1 MCRIITLLRRK
12 KEKSKLQN
20 LWHFIGNKFYQ
31 EIPNFGTIWNKVVE
45 ISGSRFD
52 NHPNSILRRYFQ
64 SLTDSCQQ
72 ILYALERLEYYATQE
87 ANNIYQF
94 YVSNYLYDLL
104 TRVKTSTDIMAL
116 IINHIYQLDIPDK
129 KCSLEKGGLSTKLR
143 EGIATN
149 NKAVAY
155 IIDRA
160 NNDWLSAFYEF
171 RNIVIHKAGL
181 QYIISGISNVRESL
195 ILLWG
200 SDFLTLTTS
209 EKEILDS
216 FLEKIGDL
224 HIKGHPYLIDPLKV
238 SRNLWKELA
247 KLIQELLNECY
258 PQIKLFMYSNK

>member
-1 MCRIITLLRRK
+1 MCKIVTLLKRK

-20 LWHFIGNKFYQ
+20 LWHFIGEKFYQ
-31 EIPNFGTIWNKVVE
+31 DIPNFGTIWNEVVE

-52 NHPNSILRRYFQ
+52 NHPNSILRKYFQ

-72 ILYALERLEYYATQE
+72 VLYALEKLKYYATQE
-87 ANNIYQF
+87 ASNIYQF

-104 TRVKTSTDIMAL
+104 TRIKTSTDIMAL
-116 IINHIYQLDIPDK
+116 IINHIYQLNIPDK
-129 KCSLEKGGLSTKLR
+129 KCSLEKRGLSTKLR
-143 EGIATN
+143 KSIPTN
-149 NKAVAY
+149 NKAIAS
-155 IIDRA
+155 IIDKA

-181 QYIISGISNVRESL
+181 QYVISGISNVRESL
-195 ILLWG
+195 ILLG
-200 SDFLTLTTS
+200 GGDFLKVTS

-216 FLEKIGDL
+216 FLKKMGDT
-224 HIKGHPYLIDPLKV
+224 HINGHPYLVDPLKL